1 MTTKTYEHNLGVDI
15 SKEKIDV
22 SFNADGVVGFTNNQQ
37 GFQQLLK
44 RISKESTRVVMEA
57 TGGYEKPLAAFLQTY
72 GIDVSIVNPKRVR
85 DYAKALGKLAKTD
98 TIDAHVIRLFAE
110 AVNPQVMPQ
119 KSESQ
124 QALDA
129 LARRREQLVKQRTM
143 EKQHLETATNP
154 EAKRSI
160 KRMIKQLDQEIERIE
175 KQVNDLIDS
184 NPAYQDTVNRL
195 TTVKGIGPVVAL
207 TLIADLPELGQLNHK
222 EISALVG
229 VAPFCRDSGT
239 MKGKRTI
246 WGGRASVRAALYMA
260 AVSAISHNPP
270 IKTFY
275 QRLLQNGKAKK
286 AAIVACMRKLLI
298 VVNSMI
304 KNEADWN
311 PNFGKLA

>member
-1 MTTKTYEHNLGVDI
+1 MKIRGDNYPDIGGV
-15 SKEKIDV
+15 
-22 SFNADGVVGFTNNQQ
+22 
-37 GFQQLLK
+37 
-44 RISKESTRVVMEA
+44 
-57 TGGYEKPLAAFLQTY
+57 LQTY

-110 AVNPQVMPQ
+110 AVNPSIMPQ
-119 KSESQ
+119 KNESQ

-160 KRMIKQLDQEIERIE
+160 KRMIKLLDQEIERIE
-175 KQVNDLIDS
+175 KQVNDLIGA
-184 NPAYQDTVNRL
+184 NPAYQDKVNRL